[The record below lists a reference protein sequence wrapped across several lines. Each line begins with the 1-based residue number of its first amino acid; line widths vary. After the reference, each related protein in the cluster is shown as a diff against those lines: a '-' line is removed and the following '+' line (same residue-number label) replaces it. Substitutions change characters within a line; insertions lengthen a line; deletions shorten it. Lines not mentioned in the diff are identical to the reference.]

1 MSVINGFVWLG
12 AVNEEINPVWHS
24 LPLRVLASIVA
35 IILLIY
41 LYKSRIN
48 WQYEKKIS
56 RLKYK
61 IKDIEKENKGL
72 NAENQQLRG
81 EIKTLTD
88 RLQDREQEFNI
99 LKEELHNK
107 DKLITNLKEHIAK
120 LNNTINAQSREL
132 HNLKQER
139 QKKEKSALLGHN
151 VAIDDSFFEG
161 HHGDKEYWTSSRL
174 HFIKKI
180 YPELS
185 IRRLSELTGIS
196 KSTISDRLK
205 AQL

>member
-1 MSVINGFVWLG
+1 LSVINGFVWLG

-107 DKLITNLKEHIAK
+107 DINRRNISLLPAAIQQKKLFGTHFSSIAK
-120 LNNTINAQSREL
+120 A
-132 HNLKQER
+132 
-139 QKKEKSALLGHN
+139 
-151 VAIDDSFFEG
+151 
-161 HHGDKEYWTSSRL
+161 
-174 HFIKKI
+174 
-180 YPELS
+180 
-185 IRRLSELTGIS
+185 
-196 KSTISDRLK
+196 
-205 AQL
+205 

>member
-1 MSVINGFVWLG
+1 MLNFYSLEFHGYSV
-12 AVNEEINPVWHS
+12 A
-24 LPLRVLASIVA
+24 
-35 IILLIY
+35 LLIAIFILSLLISFLISG
-41 LYKSRIN
+41 LYYKG
-48 WQYEKKIS
+48 KIDD
-56 RLKYK
+56 LK
-61 IKDIEKENKGL
+61 IKLHSSKYQKSKFDK
-72 NAENQQLRG
+72 
-81 EIKTLTD
+81 EIKALTD
-88 RLQDREQEFNI
+88 RLQEREQEFNI
-99 LKEELHNK
+99 LRGELHNK
-107 DKLITNLKEHIAK
+107 DKLITDLKEHIAK

-205 AQL
+205 VRL